1 MGAKIAVTIGIV
13 SRGNEP
19 FLGECLRAVAS
30 QNLDGLEV
38 IVADI
43 SDEGGRQELFTNW
56 LGKRQKCL
64 YRHLPR
70 CAAGAAKNYLLETA
84 AGEYIVFLGEDICY
98 LPGGLEKLYAQ
109 AKESGADMVIG
120 RAAGGSFGGK
130 EYPAA
135 WTVDGALVPQK
146 EPFAAEDIGERA
158 LLLCKGWSGDKL
170 FRSAYLRESGLRFG
184 EGAFSSVPFVFGTL
198 VCGKTAVSKEPVLY
212 TQDVECVKYRRSPKK
227 SASDIQAAMLAL
239 EAMLKK
245 EGKWEAFEKSF
256 RTWCIEFAVWNYNV
270 APAEGKAEVRAAI
283 REQIEPW
290 LKITEH
296 GVSDYL
302 TRKRFFKYCELCSED
317 DEKKVARRFVE
328 FDKAKKVISIWG
340 CCVSREFFNVDKEAF
355 CVNGYVFQ
363 VPPNIYYNTL
373 PVSVNKIPYEVID
386 RVDLPGIWK
395 QSAYYNFNKM
405 PIIHLK
411 EHPADYLLI
420 DIADVRLDRYRV
432 VIREDGVKTRVTQ
445 GNRAM
450 KCMDACIESGY
461 TEGLEPEIYPWFQDG
476 EHIFS
481 AEDWEQIIAH
491 FSSDLKKL
499 YPTNHIILNQP
510 RYSRCYTDDG
520 YLYSFHKDKYFE
532 DMERLFDFLQ
542 DLLSKKLRGCRY
554 MPMPEHTYSTAKH
567 RLGLHT
573 FHYCKTAEEYKM
585 RALKKIVFEHASNGQ
600 IQQLCDEYDKK
611 LEQELNSL
619 QPAEPAGGEQ

>member
-1 MGAKIAVTIGIV
+1 MGADIIINVTVGIV

-19 FLGECLRAVAS
+19 FLEECLRALTA
-30 QNLDGLEV
+30 QGLDGLEV

-43 SDEGGRQELFTNW
+43 SDEGGRENW
-56 LGKRQKCL
+56 LASRFEKQKCL

-84 AGEYIVFLGEDICY
+84 AGEYVAFLGEDIRY

-120 RAAGGSFGGK
+120 RAAAGNFGGK

-135 WTVDGALVPQK
+135 WTVDDVLKLGEKAYT
-146 EPFAAEDIGERA
+146 AEELGERA
-158 LLLCKGWSGDKL
+158 LLLCKSWSGDKL
-170 FRSAYLRESGLRFG
+170 FRTAYLRENGLRFG

-270 APAEGKAEVRAAI
+270 APAEGKAEVRTAI

-340 CCVSREFFNVDKEAF
+340 SCVSREFFNADKEAF

-373 PVSVNKIPYEVID
+373 PVSVKKIPYEVID
-386 RVDLPGIWK
+386 RVDLPGVWK
-395 QSAYYNFNKM
+395 QSAYLNFNKI
-405 PIIHLK
+405 PVKHLK

-432 VIREDGVKTRVTQ
+432 VVREDGIKTRVTQ

-450 KCMDACIESGY
+450 KCMGACIESGY
-461 TEGLEPEIYPWFQDG
+461 TGGIDPKIYSWFQNG
-476 EHIFS
+476 VHIFS
-481 AEDWEQIIAH
+481 EDEWEQVVLL
-491 FSSDLKKL
+491 FSADLKKL

-510 RYSRCYTDDG
+510 RYSRYYADEYNIFKFKSD
-520 YLYSFHKDKYFE
+520 FNIE
-532 DMERLFDFLQ
+532 DMERLFEYLQ
-542 DLLSKKLRGCRY
+542 ELLRKTLKGCRY
-554 MPMPEHTYSTAKH
+554 MPMPVHTYSAANH

-585 RALKKIVFEHASNGQ
+585 QALKKIVYERASNEE
-600 IQQLCDEYDKK
+600 IQRLCDEYDKK
-611 LEQELNSL
+611 LQGELAL
-619 QPAEPAGGEQ
+619 LAPAD

>member
-84 AGEYIVFLGEDICY
+84 AGEYIAFLGEDICY

-170 FRSAYLRESGLRFG
+170 FRTAYLRENGLRFS
-184 EGAFSSVPFVFGTL
+184 EGAFPSAGVVFGVL
-198 VCGKTAVSKEPVLY
+198 AGGNTAVSREAVLR
-212 TQDVECVKYRRSPKK
+212 TQDEDCIRYRKNPMK
-227 SASDIQAAMLAL
+227 SATDVYLAIL
-239 EAMLKK
+239 SAEEALKRSGKAEAMK
-245 EGKWEAFEKSF
+245 KSF
-256 RTWCIEFAVWNYNV
+256 RTWCIEFAVWAYQMSG
-270 APAEGKAEVRAAI
+270 EKKRETREII
-283 REQIEPW
+283 REKIEPW

-317 DEKKVARRFVE
+317 DEETTVKRFKA
-328 FDKAKKVISIWG
+328 FDRANKVISVWG
-340 CCVSREFFNVDKEAF
+340 SCVSREFFNVDKEAF
-355 CVNGYVFQ
+355 CVNAYIWRI
-363 VPPNIYYNTL
+363 PPNIYYNTL
-373 PVSVNKIPYEVID
+373 PVSVRKIPFDVIDKVDVPGTDKRSAYLNFNKIPLVY
-386 RVDLPGIWK
+386 
-395 QSAYYNFNKM
+395 
-405 PIIHLK
+405 LK
-411 EHPADYLLI
+411 THPADYLLV
-420 DIADVRLDRYRV
+420 DIGDIRLSHYRIV
-432 VIREDGVKTRVTQ
+432 FREDGVKTRVTQ

-461 TEGLEPEIYPWFQDG
+461 TEGLDPEIYPWFRDG

-481 AEDWEQIIAH
+481 AEEWEQLIAQYV
-491 FSSDLKKL
+491 SDIAKL
-499 YPTNHIILNQP
+499 YPSNHIIVNQT
-510 RYSRCYTDDG
+510 YYAHSYVEG
-520 YLYSFHKDKYFE
+520 KKIFE
-532 DMERLFDFLQ
+532 FRNTEPINDMNRLFAFVENILRN
-542 DLLSKKLRGCRY
+542 KLKGCRFLPTPKHVY
-554 MPMPEHTYSTAKH
+554 ADKNH
-567 RLGLHT
+567 RLGVHT
-573 FHYCKTAEEYKM
+573 LHYCKTAEEYKM
-585 RALKKIVFEHASNGQ
+585 QALKKIVFEHASNGQ

-619 QPAEPAGGEQ
+619 QPAGGGQ

>member
-19 FLGECLRAVAS
+19 FLGECLRTVAS

-43 SDEGGRQELFTNW
+43 SDEGGRQESFTNW

-84 AGEYIVFLGEDICY
+84 AGEYIAFLGEDICY

-135 WTVDGALVPQK
+135 WTVDNVLKLGERAYT
-146 EPFAAEDIGERA
+146 AEELGERA
-158 LLLCKGWSGDKL
+158 LLLCKSWSGDKL
-170 FRSAYLRESGLRFG
+170 FRTAYLRENGLRFS
-184 EGAFSSVPFVFGTL
+184 EGAFPSAGVVFGVL
-198 VCGKTAVSKEPVLY
+198 AGGNTAVSREAVLR
-212 TQDVECVKYRRSPKK
+212 TQDEDCIRYRKNPMK
-227 SASDIQAAMLAL
+227 SATDVYLAIL
-239 EAMLKK
+239 SAEEALKRSGKAEAMK
-245 EGKWEAFEKSF
+245 KSF
-256 RTWCIEFAVWNYNV
+256 RTWCIEFAVWAYQMSG
-270 APAEGKAEVRAAI
+270 EKKRETREII
-283 REQIEPW
+283 REKIEPW

-340 CCVSREFFNVDKEAF
+340 SCISREFFNVDKEAF

-363 VPPNIYYNTL
+363 CPMNIYYGNL
-373 PVSVNKIPYEVID
+373 PVNKRRIPLDVFDKSAENVFWERSSYIAFNKIPLEY
-386 RVDLPGIWK
+386 
-395 QSAYYNFNKM
+395 
-405 PIIHLK
+405 LK
-411 EHPADYLLI
+411 THASDYLVF
-420 DIADVRLDRYRV
+420 DIADTRFRHYYELTRKDGLKTKINLDVHMQSCFEKCVEENYIEKKNLKRL
-432 VIREDGVKTRVTQ
+432 K
-445 GNRAM
+445 
-450 KCMDACIESGY
+450 
-461 TEGLEPEIYPWFQDG
+461 WFENGRHMIGSD
-476 EHIFS
+476 E
-481 AEDWEQIIAH
+481 WEQYIDLFLSDILRYWPVRKMVLVEARFLKIYEENGQKKPFSDSFAAEQALACELERKIRSKLKEVAFLAMPQNAYGFQNDKINAH
-491 FSSDLKKL
+491 PL
-499 YPTNHIILNQP
+499 
-510 RYSRCYTDDG
+510 
-520 YLYSFHKDKYFE
+520 
-532 DMERLFDFLQ
+532 
-542 DLLSKKLRGCRY
+542 
-554 MPMPEHTYSTAKH
+554 
-567 RLGLHT
+567 
-573 FHYCKTAEEYKM
+573 HYCRTVNEYKM
-585 RALKKIVFEHASNGQ
+585 QALKKIVFEHASNEQ

-619 QPAEPAGGEQ
+619 QPAGGEQ